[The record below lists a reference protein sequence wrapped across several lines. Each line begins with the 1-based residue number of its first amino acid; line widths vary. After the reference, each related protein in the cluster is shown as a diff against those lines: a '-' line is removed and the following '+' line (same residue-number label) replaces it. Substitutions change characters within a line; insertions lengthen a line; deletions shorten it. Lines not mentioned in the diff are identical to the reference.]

1 MKSPQELAVLAQR
14 LIEVISEPYVIE
26 GHMVTVGSTIGIAV
40 APTDGNDADHLLRNA
55 DLALYR
61 AKAAGKST
69 FRFFEPEM
77 DAQAQARRQLEID
90 SALGTRWPKRSRCT
104 TSRSSI

>member
-1 MKSPQELAVLAQR
+1 
-14 LIEVISEPYVIE
+14 
-26 GHMVTVGSTIGIAV
+26 MVTVGSTIGIAV
-40 APTDGNDADHLLRNA
+40 APADGDDADHLLRNA

-90 SALGTRWPKRSRCT
+90 LRAALDGRSSRCT
-104 TSRSSI
+104 TSRSSIW